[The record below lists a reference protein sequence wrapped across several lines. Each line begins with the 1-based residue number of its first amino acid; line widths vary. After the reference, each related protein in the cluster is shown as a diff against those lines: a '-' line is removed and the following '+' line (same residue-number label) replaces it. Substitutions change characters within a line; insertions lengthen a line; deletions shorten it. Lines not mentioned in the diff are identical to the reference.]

1 MTRVVCFGEM
11 LLRLGATGHESLL
24 RSGTLET
31 SFGGAEANV
40 ALALAGLG
48 LDASIVTVLPANPVG
63 DACLGELRRHGVRID
78 GVRRVPG
85 RMGLYFLT
93 RGATLRPA
101 QITYDRSGSAFA
113 LLNPRQYDWR
123 ALLAEAQWLHV
134 SGITPALSA
143 ECEQA
148 VQAAL
153 AMAAE
158 LNVRISFDCNYRPSL
173 WQGREEHAQQSLR
186 SIAQQAHVL
195 FAGVRDAKA
204 LFDAE
209 TGDASGED
217 AFLATAGSAFAA
229 CERLEFVA
237 GTERIVHGPG
247 HHDLTGYLA
256 DRTGLSAS
264 RTQHLVD
271 VIDRIG
277 GGDAFAAGLIY
288 GLELMNGQQGSL
300 GRLRAVEFATA
311 LAALK
316 HGVPGDFIATS
327 ADDVWHG
334 LEADSH
340 DVRR

>member
-63 DACLGELRRHGVRID
+63 DACLGELRRHGVLID
-78 GVRRVPG
+78 GVRRMPG
-85 RMGLYFLT
+85 RMGVYFLT
-93 RGATLRPA
+93 RGAAAHGLLLGPSRA
-101 QITYDRSGSAFA
+101 ESG
-113 LLNPRQYDWR
+113 QYDWR
-123 ALLAEAQWLHV
+123 ALLAEAQWLHL

-153 AMAAE
+153 ATAAE
-158 LNVRISFDCNYRPSL
+158 LNVRISFDCNYRASL

-209 TGDASGED
+209 IGDASGED

-256 DRTGLSAS
+256 DRTGFSAS

-316 HGVPGDFIATS
+316 HGVPGDFIVTS